1 MESMYRGVAQEKK
14 KKKRWSKNMESITT
28 NPTLQGSVR
37 MSLRWKSSTKQNLRK
52 VCRRSLLMKMVISW
66 EETGGFV
73 KGTVSI
79 FYDGEK
85 IYDLETGSAKEAGR

>member
-1 MESMYRGVAQEKK
+1 MESMYRGVAPENE

-52 VCRRSLLMKMVISW
+52 VCRRSLLMKMVISC
-66 EETGGFV
+66 
-73 KGTVSI
+73 
-79 FYDGEK
+79 
-85 IYDLETGSAKEAGR
+85 SALKMGVRRFGKECYNHSCNDK